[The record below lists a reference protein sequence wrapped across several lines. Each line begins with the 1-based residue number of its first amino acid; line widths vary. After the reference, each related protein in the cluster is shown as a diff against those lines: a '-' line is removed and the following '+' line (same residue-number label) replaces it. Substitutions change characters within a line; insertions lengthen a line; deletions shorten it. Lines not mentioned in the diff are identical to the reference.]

1 MEIHLAELIGHPE
14 QLNADTLYELREV
27 VARYPY
33 YQAARLMFL
42 QNLFLLHD
50 ASFGEEL
57 RKAAAFVPDRRV
69 LFRMVEGRNY
79 EVPAA
84 SGDVT
89 SQPEED
95 GVADRTQSLID
106 GYLKSRL
113 PEEKGRR
120 PKAAPDPTKDYLP
133 FLMAMDDVDASGEPT
148 PQNQRNFELIDDYIE
163 HKPERIVLPDVVE
176 YVPEAP
182 IVEDGQDADGDED
195 FFTETLAKIYVKQG
209 RYEKAIEIIRKLS
222 VNYPKKNSYFADQ
235 IRFLQ
240 KLIINNQNKPT

>member
-1 MEIHLAELIGHPE
+1 MEISIVELIEHPE
-14 QLNADTLYELREV
+14 QLNAETLYELREA

-50 ASFGEEL
+50 TTFGEEL

-69 LFRMVEGRNY
+69 LFRMVEGHNY
-79 EVPAA
+79 DVPVMLDAE
-84 SGDVT
+84 SDSHG
-89 SQPEED
+89 PEEK
-95 GVADRTQSLID
+95 GDRTQSLID
-106 GYLKSRL
+106 VYLESRL
-113 PEEKGRR
+113 PEEKNRR
-120 PKAAPDPTKDYLP
+120 SKVAPDPTKDYLP
-133 FLMAMDDVDASGEPT
+133 YLMEMDDVDPTGEET
-148 PQNQRNFELIDDYIE
+148 PQDRRGLALIDDYIE

-176 YVPEAP
+176 YVPENP
-182 IVEDGQDADGDED
+182 IVEDGQDSDGDED

-240 KLIINNQNKPT
+240 KLIINNKNKAT

>member
-95 GVADRTQSLID
+95 SAADRTQSLID

-148 PQNQRNFELIDDYIE
+148 PQNQRNY
-163 HKPERIVLPDVVE
+163 
-176 YVPEAP
+176 
-182 IVEDGQDADGDED
+182 
-195 FFTETLAKIYVKQG
+195 
-209 RYEKAIEIIRKLS
+209 
-222 VNYPKKNSYFADQ
+222 
-235 IRFLQ
+235 
-240 KLIINNQNKPT
+240 